1 MNKYKILTMLVVFS
15 FSSIAFASGSHSE
28 SDSNAEEMDHSTMK
42 GMDHSK
48 MKDMDHSM
56 MENMGHWMAPKA
68 ESARKNPVKLS
79 QKSVIAGQ
87 KLYAKNCVTC
97 HGVKGEGDGP
107 AGAYLKPKP
116 ANLKAMA
123 NQHPDGDF
131 AYKIKVGRGA
141 MPAWESSMSDTE
153 VWHLVNFIKYLGRD
167 TAKKEK
173 KGHGHADG
181 EGHDS

>member
-1 MNKYKILTMLVVFS
+1 MNKYKILTMVAIFS
-15 FSSIAFASGSHSE
+15 FSSMAIASGSHS
-28 SDSNAEEMDHSTMK
+28 DSHSSTEKVDHSSMK
-42 GMDHSK
+42 DMDHSK

-68 ESARKNPVKLS
+68 ESANKNPIKLS

-87 KLYAKNCVTC
+87 KLYAKNCLTC
-97 HGVKGEGDGP
+97 HGVTGEGDGP
-107 AGAYLKPKP
+107 TGAHLKPKP

-123 NQHPDGDF
+123 NAHPDGDF

-167 TAKKEK
+167 TAKKTN
-173 KGHGHADG
+173 KGHAHAEG
-181 EGHDS
+181 EEHGS

>member
-1 MNKYKILTMLVVFS
+1 MNKYKIIATVAIFS
-15 FSSIAFASGSHSE
+15 FNSLAFASGSHS
-28 SDSNAEEMDHSTMK
+28 DSHSSTEE
-42 GMDHSK
+42 MDHSK

-56 MENMGHWMAPKA
+56 MESMGHWMAPKA
-68 ESARKNPVKLS
+68 ESAKKNPVKLS

-87 KLYAKNCVTC
+87 KLYAKNCVAC

-107 AGAYLKPKP
+107 TGAYLKPKP

-123 NQHPDGDF
+123 NMHPDGDF

-141 MPAWESSMSDTE
+141 MPSWENSLSETQ

-167 TAKKEK
+167 TAKKEN